1 MHQSTY
7 DGIDADVVRI
17 AAKRANQLI
26 RQIGFNLSDLE
37 DIQQELICAAL
48 EQLRH
53 FDPQIGKK
61 TTFIT
66 GIMERKAAQLFRNR
80 TREKRHPSLEAFSF
94 NEPLPNA
101 EDDDCCYSDTVADG
115 QDQAWRLRALIMDVR
130 EAAASLPQ
138 ELQKLAFF
146 HTQLRPDE
154 ARREAGFAKSSH
166 HRAMKKIRD
175 HFVRLGVTPST
186 DVGTDRAGTGN
197 Q

>member
-17 AAKRANQLI
+17 AAKRANHLI

-48 EQLRH
+48 DQLPH
-53 FDPQIGKK
+53 FNPQIGKK

-66 GIMERKAAQLFRNR
+66 GIIERKAAQLFRNR
-80 TREKRHPSLEAFSF
+80 TREKRHPSLEAFSL
-94 NEPLPNA
+94 NEPPPDA
-101 EDDDCCYSDTVADG
+101 EDEDCCYGDTVADSRDNG
-115 QDQAWRLRALIMDVR
+115 WRLRMLIIDVR
-130 EAAASLPQ
+130 EAASSLSP

-154 ARREAGFAKSSH
+154 ARREAGLAKSSH
-166 HRAMKKIRD
+166 HRAMRKLRD
-175 HFVRLGVTPST
+175 HFVRLGVTPSME
-186 DVGTDRAGTGN
+186 DVGTD
-197 Q
+197 